1 MAGCWSSLCP
11 CSPLPQQ
18 PPAMQPSWS
27 TAAIAVTVLLVA
39 KSSGMAVPASGRGK
53 IVSKLDGKFTSTT
66 SFAGQ
71 MMLRCDLDSNVSAAV
86 VDSIRE
92 DFGTPTPRA
101 RTFPWGRMS
110 GERWIWQ
117 GFLVGLKGNN
127 PNPPTTQIKSVFV
140 NRHPCMA
147 RTSAPGTTSRGGRFA
162 RRQG

>member
-1 MAGCWSSLCP
+1 MFTV
-11 CSPLPQQ
+11 PQQ

-71 MMLRCDLDSNVSAAV
+71 MMLRCDLGSNVSAAV

-110 GERWIWQ
+110 GERWIICLCQ
-117 GFLVGLKGNN
+117 STSLHGAYLRSQN
-127 PNPPTTQIKSVFV
+127 PLSWREV
-140 NRHPCMA
+140 
-147 RTSAPGTTSRGGRFA
+147 
-162 RRQG
+162 